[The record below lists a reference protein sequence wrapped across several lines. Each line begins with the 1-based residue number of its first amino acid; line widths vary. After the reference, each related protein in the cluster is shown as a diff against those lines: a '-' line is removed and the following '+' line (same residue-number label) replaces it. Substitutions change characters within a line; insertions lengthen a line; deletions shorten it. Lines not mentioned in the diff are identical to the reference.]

1 MTRKKKPQLEDEPD
15 STKAVFLPGSG
26 HARRSE
32 DEHGD

>member
-1 MTRKKKPQLEDEPD
+1 MTRKKKPQPEDEPD
-15 STKAVFLPGSG
+15 PIKAALLQGSG